1 MTGDSVIVLAG
12 GRASRLGGVDKPLL
26 VIDGRTL
33 LQRALDAAAGAHPR
47 IVVGP
52 LRPGLPT
59 DLVWVR
65 ETPAFAGPA
74 ANSTPE
80 AAVARAALV
89 AGIRAL
95 DAVAHDTPHEWTLV
109 LAADLVDPAAAVAR
123 LRAERG
129 AASPQSRGLCLADEA
144 GRAQWLT
151 GFYRTAAL
159 REAAAALPDGGADAP
174 ARALLGSLEPLVVPA
189 SAHESA
195 DIDTWD
201 DVTRYIHE
209 GE

>member
-74 ANSTPE
+74 A
-80 AAVARAALV
+80 ALV

-144 GRAQWLT
+144 GRTQWLT

-159 REAAAALPDGGADAP
+159 RDAAAALPDGGADAP
-174 ARALLGSLEPLVVPA
+174 VRALLGSLEPLVVPA